1 MKIGIVTL
9 PFNWNYG
16 GILQTYALQQAL
28 KDLGHEPVTINRD
41 TVLTSFKLKVL
52 LIIRRSI
59 LRIFGKKV
67 IVRPWPTKTEE
78 KIIRQHTDKFIIEN
92 IATTHLLKSE
102 GEFAKLPKYNFEAF
116 IVGSDQVW
124 RPKYSPVLENHFLGF
139 LDKKS
144 TVKRIAYA
152 ASFGVDKWEFS
163 EQQTLSCSELAGIF
177 NAISVREDSGINL
190 CKKYLNVKA
199 QQVLDPTMLINKE
212 KYIELVEKENLA
224 PFSGKLFNY
233 VLDITPEKS
242 RFIKNVSDRLGLVAF
257 SSTAG
262 SFRDLGRKRLKECI
276 FPPVTQWIRGFMDAE
291 FVITDSFHG
300 TVFSIIFNKRFI
312 AIGNATRGM
321 TRFTSLLKTFGLEE
335 RLILEINEHA
345 LQIADLP
352 IDFKKV
358 NEILETERDKS
369 ITFLKNALTV

>member
-102 GEFAKLPKYNFEAF
+102 GEFANLTKYNFEAF

-190 CKKYLNVKA
+190 CEKYLNVKA
-199 QQVLDPTMLINKE
+199 KQVLDPTMLINKE

-242 RFIKNVSDRLGLVAF
+242 KFIKNVADRLGLVAF

-345 LQIADLP
+345 LQIADSP